1 MTAVVPQSSNQAT
14 NGTANLVH
22 TWTWRMIEFW
32 DLSERKK
39 GDSGVALY
47 LLLSSYSM
55 RGRVVELDGGV
66 R

>member
-1 MTAVVPQSSNQAT
+1 
-14 NGTANLVH
+14 
-22 TWTWRMIEFW
+22 MIEFW

-47 LLLSSYSM
+47 LLLSSYAM